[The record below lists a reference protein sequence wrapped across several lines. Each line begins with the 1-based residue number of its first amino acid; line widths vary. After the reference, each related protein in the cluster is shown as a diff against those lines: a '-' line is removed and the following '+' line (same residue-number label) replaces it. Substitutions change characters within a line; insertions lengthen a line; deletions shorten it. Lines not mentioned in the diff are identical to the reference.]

1 MPRPALALCMA
12 LITAGLIAGCTNPA
26 TPPQQAALQAVEP
39 VAAEPAPPY
48 DVRAALAA
56 ADRSPADLARDV
68 GRKPAEVL
76 EFVGVGPGMTV
87 LDLIAAGGWYTE
99 VLAAAVGA
107 EGRVYAQNPAVVLQ
121 FNDGANDKALT
132 ARLAD
137 DRLPN
142 VTRLDV
148 EINVLGLAPES
159 VDVVLTALNF
169 HDVYNRDPAQAAGVA
184 QVVRAVLKP
193 GGVFAVIDHDGNA
206 DADNTKLH
214 RMPKADAVAVL
225 EAAGFVVE
233 ASDVLANAEDDR
245 SQFVFAEGLRGKTD
259 RFLLKAV
266 KPAG

>member
-1 MPRPALALCMA
+1 MPRPAPAICMA
-12 LITAGLIAGCTNPA
+12 LTVALIAGCT
-26 TPPQQAALQAVEP
+26 TFTTGKQGLPPQPEDATAAR
-39 VAAEPAPPY
+39 PAPF

-56 ADRSPADLARDV
+56 ADRSAADRARDS

-76 EFVGVGPGMTV
+76 AFVGVAPGMTV
-87 LDLIAAGGWYTE
+87 LDLIAAGGWYSE

-107 EGRVYAQNPAVVLQ
+107 QGTVYAQNPAVVLQ

-132 ARLAD
+132 TRLAD

-142 VTRLDV
+142 VTRLDA
-148 EINVLGLAPES
+148 EINALGLAPES

-169 HDVYNRDPAQAAGVA
+169 HDIYNRDPAQAAGVA

-193 GGVFAVIDHDGNA
+193 GGVFAVIDHDGNPG
-206 DADNTKLH
+206 ADNVGLH
-214 RMPKADAVAVL
+214 RMQQADAVAVL
-225 EAAGFVVE
+225 EAAGFVVQ
-233 ASDVLANAEDDR
+233 ASDVLANPEDDR
-245 SQFVFAEGLRGKTD
+245 SRFVFAEGLRGKTD